1 MLINTIC
8 NTPKIYDQKPAYV
21 SFTKKQN
28 KVQVDTFEKQREPY
42 NVGNS
47 IDDFSYELYE
57 LLRWKYSNQDE
68 IRDLMRK
75 YVPGTKLR
83 DDTKEPDANNAT
95 AIFKHKYKISKDG
108 KIHYIKKKI
117 VLDMDKKEDKKPN
130 FYNDVVHEM
139 THNLQ
144 VNKEKRIVNKVFN
157 DYFSDNFENKKF
169 FCALFYT
176 AYNHGSALVSDAFSE
191 SKIYY
196 GIADKIRYN
205 KRRNANVENLLKNYT
220 SNITKEDRKEIRQMY
235 DIGVLTLLKNEKE
248 AYGIAHERASKY
260 YPDAKNNTWLIYQ
273 LLNPLCSFV
282 LNDLKHSGISTEK
295 YQEYVDMLDSD

>member
-8 NTPKIYDQKPAYV
+8 NTPKTYGQKPAYV
-21 SFTKKQN
+21 SFAKKQN
-28 KVQVDTFEKQREPY
+28 KVQADTFENQREPY
-42 NVGNS
+42 SVGNS

-83 DDTKEPDANNAT
+83 DDTKEPDANNAS
-95 AIFKHKYKISKDG
+95 AIFKHQYRISKDG
-108 KIHYIKKKI
+108 EIHYIKKKI
-117 VLDMDKKEDKKPN
+117 VLDMAKKDEQKSD

-157 DYFSDNFENKKF
+157 DYFKESFENKKF

-176 AYNHGSALVSDAFSE
+176 AYNHGSALVSEAFSD

-196 GIADKIRYN
+196 GIADKIRY
-205 KRRNANVENLLKNYT
+205 KKCRNANVDNLLKNYT
-220 SNITKEDRKEIRQMY
+220 NNLSKEDRKEFMQMY

-248 AYGIAHERASKY
+248 AYGIAREQASKY
-260 YPDAKNNTWLIYQ
+260 YPYARNNTWTISQ
-273 LLNPLCSFV
+273 LLNPLCRFV
-282 LNDLKHSGISTEK
+282 LKDFKHSGVSDEK
-295 YQEYVDMLDSD
+295 YQEYVEMLDSD